1 MISEEFAVHFA
12 QDWIESWNA
21 HDLDRI
27 LSHYADDFEMTSPL
41 IVSVMSVP
49 SGTLKGKDNI
59 REYWAKALRR
69 RPELKFHLQKVTFGV
84 DSMAVHFRSEIGGK
98 SVEWFFF
105 AEDGKV
111 IKSLAH
117 HNEISISN

>member
-1 MISEEFAVHFA
+1 MITEEFAVHFA

-49 SGTLKGKDNI
+49 SGTLRGKEKI
-59 REYWAKALRR
+59 REYWAKALGR

-84 DSMAVHFRSEIGGK
+84 DSLAAHFRSETGGK

-105 AEDGKV
+105 TEDGKV

-117 HNEISISN
+117 HGEILISN